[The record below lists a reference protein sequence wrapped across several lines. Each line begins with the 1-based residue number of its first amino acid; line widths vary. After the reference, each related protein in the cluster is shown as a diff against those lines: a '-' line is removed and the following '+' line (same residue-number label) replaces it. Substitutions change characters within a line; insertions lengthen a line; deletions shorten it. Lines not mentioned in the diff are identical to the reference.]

1 MKYRISV
8 PHDQLALFCRRN
20 HIKRLAFFGSVLRG
34 DFTPTSDVDIL
45 VEFEKGKTPGFEF
58 FRMQEKLSELLGR
71 KVDLN
76 TLGDLSRYYR
86 DKVLREAVTLY
97 E

>member
-1 MKYRISV
+1 MEYRIPV
-8 PHDQLALFCRRN
+8 PYDRLALFCRRY
-20 HIKRLAFFGSVLRG
+20 HIKRMAFFGSVLRG

-45 VEFEKGKTPGFEF
+45 VEFEKGQTPGFEF

-86 DKVLREAVTLY
+86 DKVLREAVTVY
-97 E
+97 D